1 MLCTTCSVYR
11 HILTPIELRAQY
23 MVSLIICLLQ
33 LIAGQEVVGVATT
46 AAGPRGDHDNRPN
59 NRTAR
64 EKTAAR
70 ATKVLYCAYRVQYF
84 YPYYLP
90 PIHTVLAVPHHSG
103 FVLCWKIPTPTS

>member
-1 MLCTTCSVYR
+1 M
-11 HILTPIELRAQY
+11 H
-23 MVSLIICLLQ
+23 

-70 ATKVLYCAYRVQYF
+70 ATKEREMG
-84 YPYYLP
+84 
-90 PIHTVLAVPHHSG
+90 SR
-103 FVLCWKIPTPTS
+103 